1 MENIDR
7 ISKIKE
13 FVEAQVMDV
22 VTNLEK
28 GDNYNLDDEMGHSFL
43 VSRIL
48 SSNIPPKM
56 NVSKDSMLKGVEIYF
71 DSISLMDRELKL
83 MITGQE

>member
-1 MENIDR
+1 
-7 ISKIKE
+7 
-13 FVEAQVMDV
+13 
-22 VTNLEK
+22 
-28 GDNYNLDDEMGHSFL
+28 MGHSFL